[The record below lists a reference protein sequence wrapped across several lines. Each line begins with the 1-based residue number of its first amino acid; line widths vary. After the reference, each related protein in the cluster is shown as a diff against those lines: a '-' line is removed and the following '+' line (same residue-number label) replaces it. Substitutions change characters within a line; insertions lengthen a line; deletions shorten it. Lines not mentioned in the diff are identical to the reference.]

1 MNSFFP
7 YLKKADWT
15 GRLKRNAYPILSVL
29 ILGVYLWACAAALL
43 FVVNNVRRAFELNEE
58 AARGQ
63 VTTFDL
69 SSLEKIGP
77 RFHIDIKD

>member
-1 MNSFFP
+1 MKSPFP

-29 ILGVYLWACAAALL
+29 ILGVYFWMCAAALF

-58 AARGQ
+58 AARSQ

-69 SSLEKIGP
+69 PSLEKVKL
-77 RFHIDIKD
+77 RFHIE